1 VSVTLD
7 EVKRLGPAG
16 SSKEQVCALEA
27 LHHQHMLAG
36 SSVQAVWPCGVPWRA
51 PQHLTACPLQAY
63 ITFSVDADLR
73 SVFSWNTK
81 QLFVFLQVQRAGKGG
96 GSLALSATTLVRQRL
111 AVCES
116 GVTHAL
122 QMG

>member
-1 VSVTLD
+1 MCAGGSAP
-7 EVKRLGPAG
+7 PAHAG
-16 SSKEQVCALEA
+16 
-27 LHHQHMLAG
+27 MLAG
-36 SSVQAVWPCGVPWRA
+36 SSVPAVWPCGVPWRA

-81 QLFVFLQVQRAGKGG
+81 QLFVFPKGQRAGRGGG
-96 GSLALSATTLVRQRL
+96 GSLALSAATLVRKRL